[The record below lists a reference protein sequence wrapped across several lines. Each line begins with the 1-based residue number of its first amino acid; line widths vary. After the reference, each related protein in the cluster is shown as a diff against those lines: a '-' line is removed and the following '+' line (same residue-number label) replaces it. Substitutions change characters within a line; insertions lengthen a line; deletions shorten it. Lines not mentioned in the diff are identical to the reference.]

1 MCSQAGGQLTLW
13 HWWPWAVLH
22 NRHLQRSR
30 RWYSGGHLQEQ
41 FQTEVTEEQLGQFA
55 REEKSHMMPINIPSV
70 QSWTA
75 AQPAR
80 RRAQALLIMLQKP
93 NARTQS
99 QDVWFSTS
107 LTLAMVSPEFC
118 SIPFFPLIS
127 LSKYKWYFKEM
138 RYTALCYP
146 LFLWE
151 TKEYLCICF
160 SLSLSI
166 LDINKLKLL
175 HVGKNSSC
183 IFITNHINT

>member
-1 MCSQAGGQLTLW
+1 MKDIAYLGFYKADLQALREKVSTVPILLVCSQAGGQLTLW

-55 REEKSHMMPINIPSV
+55 REEESHMMAINIPSV

-80 RRAQALLIMLQKP
+80 RRAQALLIILQKP

-107 LTLAMVSPEFC
+107 LTLASGQPW
-118 SIPFFPLIS
+118 I
-127 LSKYKWYFKEM
+127 
-138 RYTALCYP
+138 
-146 LFLWE
+146 
-151 TKEYLCICF
+151 
-160 SLSLSI
+160 
-166 LDINKLKLL
+166 LL
-175 HVGKNSSC
+175 HTFLSAYIPK
-183 IFITNHINT
+183 